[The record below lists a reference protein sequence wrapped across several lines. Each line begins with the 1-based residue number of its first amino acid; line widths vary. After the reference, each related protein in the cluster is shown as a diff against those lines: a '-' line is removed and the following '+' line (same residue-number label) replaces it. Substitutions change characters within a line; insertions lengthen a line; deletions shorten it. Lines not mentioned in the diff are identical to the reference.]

1 MTRYGQCGRDTMRC
15 LGAISRTTREESK
28 SASRGID
35 HCSADLQSGTRMSK
49 DPKII
54 VREGY
59 DRASHAYRSDEFTSQ
74 GSGYAYWLPRLK
86 RTLAAG
92 SRVLDLGCGCGI
104 PASRE
109 LARCHRVT
117 GVDLSPVQIA
127 RARRLVPDA
136 RFLCAD
142 MAEVEF
148 EPRSFDAAIA
158 FFSLINLPL
167 HEQPLVLMRVSGW
180 LVPGGRLL
188 ATVGKLASTR
198 IERNFRG
205 VRGAAMFWSHADL
218 QTYRVWFQQAG
229 FVIESEG
236 SEPRNGNPG
245 YAVII
250 GRRDEPGR
258 GVSLGSNP

>member
-1 MTRYGQCGRDTMRC
+1 MT
-15 LGAISRTTREESK
+15 
-28 SASRGID
+28 
-35 HCSADLQSGTRMSK
+35 K
-49 DPKII
+49 DPKTI

-59 DRASHAYRSDEFTSQ
+59 DLASYAYRGDEFTCRR
-74 GSGYAYWLPRLK
+74 SGYAYWLSRLT
-86 RTLAAG
+86 RSLAAG
-92 SRVLDLGCGCGI
+92 SHVLDLGCGCGI

-109 LARCHRVT
+109 LAHRHRVT
-117 GVDLSPVQIA
+117 GVDFSPVQIA
-127 RARRLVPDA
+127 RARRLVPGA

-167 HEQPLVLMRVSGW
+167 PEQSVVITRVSGW

-188 ATVGKLASTR
+188 AIVGKRAATR
-198 IERNFRG
+198 IETKFRG
-205 VRGAAMFWSHADL
+205 VRGASMYWSHADVK
-218 QTYRVWFQQAG
+218 TYRSWFEQAG
-229 FVIESEG
+229 FVIEAEG

-250 GRRDEPGR
+250 GRRAELGG
-258 GVSLGSNP
+258 GVSRDGNP

>member
-1 MTRYGQCGRDTMRC
+1 
-15 LGAISRTTREESK
+15 
-28 SASRGID
+28 
-35 HCSADLQSGTRMSK
+35 MSN
-49 DPKII
+49 DPKTI

-59 DRASHAYRSDEFTSQ
+59 DRASLAYRGDEFTSE
-74 GSGYAYWLPRLK
+74 GSGYAYWLPRLT

-104 PASRE
+104 PASLE
-109 LARCHRVT
+109 LARCHQVT

-127 RARRLVPDA
+127 RARRLVPGA

-148 EPRSFDAAIA
+148 EPGSFEAAIA
-158 FFSLINLPL
+158 LFSLINLPL
-167 HEQPLVLMRVSGW
+167 PEQPVVITRVAGW

-188 ATVGKLASTR
+188 AIVGKEASTR
-198 IERNFRG
+198 IEPDFRG
-205 VRGAAMFWSHADL
+205 VRGANMYWSHADAR
-218 QTYRVWFQQAG
+218 TYRQWFEEAG
-229 FVIESEG
+229 FVIEEEG

-250 GRRDEPGR
+250 GRRDEPGE
-258 GVSLGSNP
+258 

>member
-1 MTRYGQCGRDTMRC
+1 M
-15 LGAISRTTREESK
+15 SR
-28 SASRGID
+28 
-35 HCSADLQSGTRMSK
+35 
-49 DPKII
+49 DPKAI

-59 DRASHAYRSDEFTSQ
+59 DRASHAYRGDEFKSQ
-74 GSGYAYWLPRLK
+74 GSGYAYWLSRLT

-92 SRVLDLGCGCGI
+92 SRILDLGCGCGI

-109 LARCHRVT
+109 LARCHQVT

-127 RARRLVPDA
+127 RARRLVPGA

-158 FFSLINLPL
+158 LFSLINLPL
-167 HEQPLVLMRVSGW
+167 PEQSVVIRRVSDW
-180 LVPGGRLL
+180 LVPGGRLV
-188 ATVGKLASTR
+188 AIVGKLASTR
-198 IERNFRG
+198 IEPNYRN
-205 VRGAAMFWSHADL
+205 VPGAAMYWSHADV
-218 QTYRVWFQQAG
+218 QTYRDWFEQAG
-229 FVIESEG
+229 FVIEAEG

-250 GRRDEPGR
+250 GRRGGIECE
-258 GVSLGSNP
+258 

>member
-1 MTRYGQCGRDTMRC
+1 
-15 LGAISRTTREESK
+15 
-28 SASRGID
+28 
-35 HCSADLQSGTRMSK
+35 MSH
-49 DPKII
+49 DPKTI

-59 DRASHAYRSDEFTSQ
+59 DRASYAYRGDEFTSQ
-74 GSGYAYWLPRLK
+74 GSGYAHWLSRLA

-104 PASRE
+104 PASRV

-117 GVDLSPVQIA
+117 GVDISPVQIA
-127 RARRLVPDA
+127 RARRLVPGA
-136 RFLCAD
+136 RFLCVD

-148 EPRSFDAAIA
+148 EPQSFEAAIA

-167 HEQPLVLMRVSGW
+167 PEQSAVITRVAGW

-188 ATVGKLASTR
+188 AIVGKLASTR
-198 IERNFRG
+198 IEPNFRG
-205 VRGAAMFWSHADL
+205 VHGATMYWSHADVR
-218 QTYRVWFQQAG
+218 TYREWFGQAG
-229 FVIESEG
+229 FVIEAEG

-250 GRRDEPGR
+250 GRREEPDR
-258 GVSLGSNP
+258 GVCLGSIPCS